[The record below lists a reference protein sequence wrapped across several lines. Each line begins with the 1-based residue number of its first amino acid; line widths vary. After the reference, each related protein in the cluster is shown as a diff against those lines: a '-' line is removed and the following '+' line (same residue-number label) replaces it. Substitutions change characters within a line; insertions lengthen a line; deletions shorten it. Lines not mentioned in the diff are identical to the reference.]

1 MPKKRA
7 TIRVVGIV
15 QGVMYRQNARRKAAS
30 LGLLGWIK
38 NEPDGSVQIIAEGSK
53 NEITKFLEW
62 CKRGT
67 PWAEVEEVL
76 CDWGE
81 ITGEFKSFEIK

>member
-15 QGVMYRQNARRKAAS
+15 QGVMYRQDARRKAAGM
-30 LGLLGWIK
+30 GLLGWIK
-38 NEPDGSVQIIAEGSK
+38 NEPDGSVLITAEGNK
-53 NEITKFLEW
+53 NDLTKFIEW
-62 CKRGT
+62 CKHGT
-67 PWAEVEEVL
+67 PTAEVEEVL

-81 ITGEFKSFEIK
+81 ASGEFTKFYIK